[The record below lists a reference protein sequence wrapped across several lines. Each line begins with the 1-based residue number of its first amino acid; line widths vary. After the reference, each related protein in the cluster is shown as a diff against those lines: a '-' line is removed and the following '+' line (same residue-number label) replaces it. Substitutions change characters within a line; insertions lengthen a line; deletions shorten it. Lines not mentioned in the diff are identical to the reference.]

1 LNSVCWFYF
10 NNSRINYC
18 YETSTT
24 GTKNSYWRYFI
35 AKQIITNEQL
45 SIALN
50 EQKNIV
56 MRLAKTLIAL
66 NFLGEKT
73 LLAILYEQLDMPF
86 VDLKNF
92 NYKRSGVLS
101 LKETIAR
108 RYRVAVL
115 KPNDNNLTLGM
126 SEPTD
131 IFCLN

>member
-1 LNSVCWFYF
+1 
-10 NNSRINYC
+10 
-18 YETSTT
+18 
-24 GTKNSYWRYFI
+24 
-35 AKQIITNEQL
+35 
-45 SIALN
+45 
-50 EQKNIV
+50 